1 MTIETRPT
9 APQRIMVSPAIS
21 PISERETAVLRALG
35 RLGVLH
41 LPVLHALLFADVTL
55 RSAQRYTKRLVEHGL
70 VWRRSGLGTQ
80 TTLRRGG
87 GTRPVR
93 TPAVYG
99 LTVDG
104 KAYLDALQMEP
115 QGGVFERLIARDRR
129 APPPS
134 ESALVADLLISSW
147 CASVIEE
154 VRRTTM
160 LVGVTCQARPTIAAG
175 ELRQTMAAVLTLIF
189 DPQQR
194 AYTRPG
200 WQIPWFDGET
210 VKDRYRVV
218 RLALEVDNGRAAS
231 AALIDQAQL
240 YAHFTQSGVYTAVF
254 GGALRPVILVPPG
267 DRGTTVAT
275 AWAKVW
281 PQTPAIISS
290 TTHVHH
296 PQHGALWG
304 TYFTVKDVPAQ
315 QVALLGGLVP
325 SIAQWAQLSAGWTPE
340 LHI

>member
-1 MTIETRPT
+1 MTIGTRPG
-9 APQRIMVSPAIS
+9 APQRIMVSQAIS

-41 LPVLHALLFADVTL
+41 LPVLHALIFADAAL
-55 RSAQRYTKRLVEHGL
+55 RSVQRYTNRLIERGL
-70 VWRRSGLGTQ
+70 VWRQSGPGTQ
-80 TTLRRGG
+80 ISLRGG

-99 LTVDG
+99 LTLDG

-147 CASVIEE
+147 CASVIDE

-160 LVGVTCQARPTIAAG
+160 LVGVTCQARPTIVTG
-175 ELRQTMAAVLTLIF
+175 ELRQTIAAVLTLIF
-189 DPQQR
+189 DPQQH

-210 VKDRYRVV
+210 VKDRYRVI
-218 RLALEVDNGRAAS
+218 RLALEIDTGRAAS

-240 YAHFTQSGVYTAVF
+240 YAHFTQGGVYTAVF

-275 AWAKVW
+275 MWAKAW
-281 PQTPAIISS
+281 PQTSAIISS
-290 TTHVHH
+290 TTRVHH

-304 TYFTVKDVPAQ
+304 TYFTVKDAPAQ
-315 QVALLGGLVP
+315 QAALLGGMVP
-325 SIAQWAQLSAGWTPE
+325 SIAQWAQLTAGWTPG
-340 LHI
+340 LPL